1 VQVPDDLRYTPDHEW
16 LRVEG
21 DEAVVGI
28 TAFAA
33 EQLGDV
39 VFVELPATGTALDAA
54 QAFGVIESVKTASD
68 LYAPAAGEV
77 VAIND
82 ALAEKPELVN
92 DDPYGDGW
100 MVRIRLT
107 DPASADADGERL
119 MDADAY
125 RKIVEAG

>member
-1 VQVPDDLRYTPDHEW
+1 MQVPDDLRYTPDHEW

>member
-1 VQVPDDLRYTPDHEW
+1 MQVPDDLRYTPDHEW

-82 ALAEKPELVN
+82 AHAEKPELVN

>member
-21 DEAVVGI
+21 DEAVFGI
-28 TAFAA
+28 TAYAA
-33 EQLGDV
+33 DQLGDV
-39 VFVELPATGTALDAA
+39 VFVELPAAGASLEAA
-54 QAFGVIESVKTASD
+54 QSFGVIESVKTASD

-77 VAIND
+77 IAIND
-82 ALAEKPELVN
+82 ALGEKPELVN

-100 MVRIRLT
+100 MVRIKLA
-107 DPASADADGERL
+107 DPSAASADGERL
-119 MDADAY
+119 MDANAY